1 MVGKYL
7 IMYFV
12 ERIGCLVRRK
22 MFPMMKYFLFLLLF
36 VLNVAAF
43 AADSCITIAQNVPS
57 KWDSVAHEWIAV
69 NGEMV
74 ELRVFKNVHDSDY
87 NGIPVVTFIK
97 RDVKEG
103 SDIVIDSIVY
113 PNGAYIVE
121 ESNWILNVIRH
132 RDIDGVLQYTIFE
145 GHDIANMYDIG
156 QKKEN
161 LYGPDGKLNPMYTE
175 VRGDTAFRNL
185 DYRAPGCG
193 FGLIFDGD

>member
-12 ERIGCLVRRK
+12 ERIECPVRRK
-22 MFPMMKYFLFLLLF
+22 MFPMMKYFFFLLLF

-57 KWDSVAHEWIAV
+57 KWDSVAHEWMAV
-69 NGEMV
+69 NGKMV
-74 ELRVFKNVHDSDY
+74 ELRVFKNVHDSDFS
-87 NGIPVVTFIK
+87 GIPVITFIK
-97 RDVKEG
+97 RDVEDG
-103 SDIVIDSIVY
+103 SEIVIDSIVY
-113 PNGAYIVE
+113 PNGDYIVE
-121 ESNWILNVIRH
+121 ESNWILNIIRH

-145 GHDIANMYDIG
+145 GRDIAKMYEIG

-161 LYGPDGKLNPMYTE
+161 LYGPDGTLNPMYNE

-193 FGLIFDGD
+193 FGLIFYGD